1 MNRTL
6 LRSAMEGLVSRCGY
20 HFQVNDEACYPTTVC
35 RYPAAFMSQ
44 PKFVRM
50 EGRNHGRITYNIT
63 LRFARQ
69 GAKLAPQERNSAL
82 EEMEQQ
88 MMDLFI
94 ELSRGEK
101 IAVVENLTIAPT
113 AEAID
118 AHGAVAMVA
127 QADVTTIF

>member
-1 MNRTL
+1 MNRAFL
-6 LRSAMEGLVSRCGY
+6 CSAIEGLVSPYGY
-20 HFQVNDEACYPTTVC
+20 HFTMNDESCYPTTVS

-44 PKFVRM
+44 PKFVRI

-63 LRFARQ
+63 LRFACQ
-69 GAKLAPQERNSAL
+69 GAKLAPQERRSAL

-88 MMDLFI
+88 IIEIFV
-94 ELSRGEK
+94 ELSRDK
-101 IAVVENLTIAPT
+101 QIAVVDNLTIAPS

-118 AHGAVAMVA
+118 AHGALAMVA

>member
-6 LRSAMEGLVSRCGY
+6 LCRAIEGLVSRCGY
-20 HFQVNDEACYPTTVC
+20 HFQVNDEAYYPTTVC

-44 PKFVRM
+44 PKFVRI
-50 EGRNHGRITYNIT
+50 EGRNHGRLPYNIT
-63 LRFARQ
+63 LRFACQ
-69 GAKLAPQERNSAL
+69 GAKLAPQERRSAL

-88 MMDLFI
+88 IIEIFV
-94 ELSRGEK
+94 ELSRDK
-101 IAVVENLTIAPT
+101 QIAVVDNLTIVPS

-118 AHGAVAMVA
+118 AHGSLAMVA

>member
-6 LRSAMEGLVSRCGY
+6 LCRAIEGLVSRCGY
-20 HFQVNDEACYPTTVC
+20 HFQVNDEAYYPTTVC

-44 PKFVRM
+44 PKFVRI

-63 LRFARQ
+63 LRFACQ
-69 GAKLAPQERNSAL
+69 GAKLAPQERRSAL

-88 MMDLFI
+88 IIEIFV
-94 ELSRGEK
+94 ELSRDK
-101 IAVVENLTIAPT
+101 QIAVVDNLTIVPS

-118 AHGAVAMVA
+118 THGALAMVA

>member
-88 MMDLFI
+88 MMEMFGKLSEREFVVAVEDLQI
-94 ELSRGEK
+94 RHSSMTLTPHGEV
-101 IAVVENLTIAPT
+101 ATT
-113 AEAID
+113 ATAKVI
-118 AHGAVAMVA
+118 
-127 QADVTTIF
+127 TFF